1 MLLNDI
7 KHATE
12 EIEAEAARKASW
24 ARQYET
30 AIAAQNAA
38 AARKVRGP
46 RSIVGHALINLGRL
60 IAAEPTPARTQ
71 LRAGR

>member
-7 KHATE
+7 GHATSH
-12 EIEAEAARKASW
+12 IEADAARRASW

-30 AIAAQNAA
+30 AL
-38 AARKVRGP
+38 AARKGRST

-60 IAAEPTPARTQ
+60 IAAEPAPARTQ
-71 LRAGR
+71 LRLGR

>member
-7 KHATE
+7 DHATAV
-12 EIEAEAARKASW
+12 IQADAARKASW

-30 AIAAQNAA
+30 AIAA
-38 AARKVRGP
+38 RKGRGT

-60 IAAEPTPARTQ
+60 IAAEPAPTRTQ
-71 LRAGR
+71 LRLGR

>member
-7 KHATE
+7 DHATH
-12 EIEAEAARKASW
+12 EIKAGAARTASW

-30 AIAAQNAA
+30 AIAA
-38 AARKVRGP
+38 RKGRGT

-60 IAAEPTPARTQ
+60 IAAEPTPTRTQ
-71 LRAGR
+71 LRVGR

>member
-7 KHATE
+7 KHRTD
-12 EIEAEAARKASW
+12 EIEAQAARTASW

-30 AIAAQNAA
+30 ALAAHDAA
-38 AARKVRGP
+38 AARKVGGP
-46 RSIVGHALINLGRL
+46 RSIVGHALINLGRF
-60 IAAEPTPARTQ
+60 IAAEPSPARTQ

>member
-1 MLLNDI
+1 MFLHDI
-7 KHATE
+7 RHATD
-12 EIEAEAARKASW
+12 EIRADASRRASW

-30 AIAAQNAA
+30 AIAA
-38 AARKVRGP
+38 RRGRGT

-71 LRAGR
+71 LRVGR

>member
-7 KHATE
+7 DHATD
-12 EIEAEAARKASW
+12 EIEMNACRTASW

-30 AIAAQNAA
+30 AL
-38 AARKVRGP
+38 AARKDRATRT
-46 RSIVGHALINLGRL
+46 RSIVGHALINLGRM
-60 IAAEPTPARTQ
+60 IAAEPAPVRTQ

>member
-7 KHATE
+7 NYSTD
-12 EIEAEAARKASW
+12 EIEAQAARTASW

-30 AIAAQNAA
+30 ALAAHSTA
-38 AARKVRGP
+38 AARKVSGT

-60 IAAEPTPARTQ
+60 IAAEPAPARTQ